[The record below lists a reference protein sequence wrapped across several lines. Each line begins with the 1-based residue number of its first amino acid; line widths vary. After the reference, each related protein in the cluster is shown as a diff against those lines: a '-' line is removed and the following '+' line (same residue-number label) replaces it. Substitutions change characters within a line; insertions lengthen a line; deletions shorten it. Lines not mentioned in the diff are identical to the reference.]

1 MSSGKE
7 KSLEI
12 RPPWNAHERKGPKKA
27 PGGGPRTLRRR
38 EMSGTTDEAPRRV
51 QDDVPAKA
59 AHDTV
64 QKAYVTFSRF
74 QGRTGK

>member
-1 MSSGKE
+1 
-7 KSLEI
+7 
-12 RPPWNAHERKGPKKA
+12 
-27 PGGGPRTLRRR
+27 
-38 EMSGTTDEAPRRV
+38 MSGTTDEAPRRV

-64 QKAYVTFSRF
+64 RKAYVTFSRF